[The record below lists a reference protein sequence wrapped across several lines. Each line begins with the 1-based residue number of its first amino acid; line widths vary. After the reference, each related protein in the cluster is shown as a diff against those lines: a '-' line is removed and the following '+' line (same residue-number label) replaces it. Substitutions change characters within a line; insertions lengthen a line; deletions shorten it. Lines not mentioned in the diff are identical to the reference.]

1 MRRSRRVTVGP
12 VASSEELVVLGKFRD
27 FFQSDLAIDLG
38 TANTLVHVRGE
49 GVVLNEPSVV
59 AIVKNGSQTRVL
71 AVGRDAKEMLGKT
84 PGNIVAIRPMRD
96 GVIADF
102 TVTEAMIKSF
112 IEKANRRRHFL
123 RSRLIISV
131 PAMITSI
138 EQKAVREAALGAG
151 VHEVYL
157 IEQPMAAAVGAGLPV
172 RDARGSMIIDI
183 GGGTSDVAV
192 ISLGGL
198 VAAQTLR
205 VAGDKLDESIV
216 NFVRKRHNILI
227 GERTAEL
234 IKMKIGSAYP
244 LDEELDIEVKGRDLI
259 TGVPRSIVVT
269 SIEIREAMQDN
280 IRQLVGAVKA
290 TLEKTPPELS
300 ADIIDRGIVLCGGGA
315 GIQNLDVLISEE
327 CALPV
332 FVAENPLHAVVDG
345 VGMVLEN
352 LEMYRKLLL

>member
-1 MRRSRRVTVGP
+1 
-12 VASSEELVVLGKFRD
+12 LVFQKLRD
-27 FFQSDLAIDLG
+27 MFSVDLAIDLG

-49 GVVLNEPSVV
+49 GVVINEPSVV
-59 AIVKNGSQTRVL
+59 AIVKNGAQTRVL

-102 TVTEAMIKSF
+102 TVTEAMIKAF
-112 IEKANRRRHFL
+112 IEKAVGKRTFVK
-123 RSRLIISV
+123 SRLIISV
-131 PAMITSI
+131 PAGITSI

-151 VHEVYL
+151 VREVYL

-172 RDARGSMIIDI
+172 KDARGSMIVDI
-183 GGGTSDVAV
+183 GGGTTDVAV

-198 VAAQTLR
+198 VAATTLR
-205 VAGDKLDESIV
+205 MAGDKLDESIV

-227 GERTAEL
+227 GERTAEQ
-234 IKMKIGSAYP
+234 IKMKIGNAYP
-244 LDEELDIEVKGRDLI
+244 LEEELDIEVKGRDLI
-259 TGVPRSIVVT
+259 SGVPRSMLVT
-269 SIEIREAMQDN
+269 SVEIREAFHEPMG
-280 IRQLVGAVKA
+280 QLIAAVRT

-315 GIQNLDVLISEE
+315 NIKNLDVLLSEE
-327 CALPV
+327 CDLPV

-345 VGMVLEN
+345 VGTVLEN
-352 LEMYRKLLL
+352 LDTYRGLLV

>member
-1 MRRSRRVTVGP
+1 MISI
-12 VASSEELVVLGKFRD
+12 
-27 FFQSDLAIDLG
+27 DLAIDLG

-59 AIVKNGSQTRVL
+59 AIVKNGTNTRVL

-102 TVTEAMIKSF
+102 TVTEAMIKAF
-112 IEKANRRRHFL
+112 ISKAKSRRYVA

-131 PAMITSI
+131 PANITSI

-151 VHEVYL
+151 VDEVYL

-172 RDARGSMIIDI
+172 REARGSMIIDI
-183 GGGTSDVAV
+183 GGGTSDIAV

-205 VAGDKLDESIV
+205 VAGDKFDESIV
-216 NFVRKRHNILI
+216 NYVRKRHNILI
-227 GERTAEL
+227 GERTAEV
-234 IKMKIGSAYP
+234 IKVRIGSAYE
-244 LDEELDIEVKGRDLI
+244 LDEEVDIEVKGRDLI

-269 SIEIREAMQDN
+269 SVEIREALSDGM
-280 IRQLVGAVKA
+280 RQLILAVKA

-300 ADIIDRGIVLCGGGA
+300 ADIIERGIVLCGGGA
-315 GIQNLDVLISEE
+315 SIRNLDVLLAEE
-327 CALPV
+327 CGLPV
-332 FVAENPLHAVVDG
+332 FVAENPLLAVVDG
-345 VGMVLEN
+345 VGTVLEN
-352 LEMYRKLLL
+352 LDNYKKLLI

>member
-1 MRRSRRVTVGP
+1 M
-12 VASSEELVVLGKFRD
+12 GKLFGM
-27 FFQSDLAIDLG
+27 FGADLAIDLG
-38 TANTLVHVRGE
+38 TANTLVHVKGQ

-59 AIVKNGSQTRVL
+59 AIAKDGNQSKVL
-71 AVGRDAKEMLGKT
+71 AVGKDAKEMLGKT

-112 IEKANRRRHFL
+112 ISKAIKRSFFV

-131 PAMITSI
+131 PAEITSI

-151 VHEVYL
+151 VREVHL

-183 GGGTSDVAV
+183 GGGTTDVAV
-192 ISLGGL
+192 ISLSGI
-198 VAAQTLR
+198 VASQTLR
-205 VAGDKLDESIV
+205 VAGDKLDEAIV

-234 IKMKIGSAYP
+234 IKIKIGSAYP
-244 LDEELDIEVKGRDLI
+244 LPEELQIDVKGRDLI
-259 TGVPRSIVVT
+259 TGVPRSITVT
-269 SIEIREAMQDN
+269 SLEIREALQDAV
-280 IRQLVGAVKA
+280 RQFISTTKAV
-290 TLEKTPPELS
+290 LEKTPPELS

-315 GIQNLDVLISEE
+315 QIKGLDILISQE
-327 CALPV
+327 CGIPV

-345 VGMVLEN
+345 VGQVLEHIDT
-352 LEMYRKLLL
+352 YRALLI

>member
-1 MRRSRRVTVGP
+1 MFKNFLS
-12 VASSEELVVLGKFRD
+12 
-27 FFQSDLAIDLG
+27 FFNTDLAIDLG
-38 TANTLVHVRGE
+38 TANTLVHVRGK

-59 AIVKNGSQTRVL
+59 AIAKSGSQTRVL

-102 TVTEAMIKSF
+102 TVTEAMIRAF
-112 IEKANRRRHFL
+112 INKAIDRRFT

-131 PAMITSI
+131 PAEITSI
-138 EQKAVREAALGAG
+138 EQKAVRQAALGAG
-151 VHEVYL
+151 VHECFL

-183 GGGTSDVAV
+183 GGGTTDVAV

-198 VAAQTLR
+198 VSCETLR
-205 VAGDKLDESIV
+205 MAGDKFDESIV

-234 IKMKIGSAYP
+234 IKLKIGSAYE

-259 TGVPRSIVVT
+259 TGVPRSITVT
-269 SIEIREAMQDN
+269 SVEIREALHDN
-280 IRQLVGAVKA
+280 VRQLVGAVKA
-290 TLEKTPPELS
+290 TLERTPPELS

-315 GIQNLDVLISEE
+315 NIKNLDVLLSEE

-345 VGMVLEN
+345 VGTVLEN
-352 LEMYRKLLL
+352 LDQYKKLLI

>member
-1 MRRSRRVTVGP
+1 MNAP
-12 VASSEELVVLGKFRD
+12 VPAPKTTLYRKLFD
-27 FFQSDLAIDLG
+27 FFSTDIAIDLG
-38 TANTLVHVRGE
+38 TANTLVHLRGR

-59 AIVKNGSQTRVL
+59 AIHKNGSHTRVL

-102 TVTEAMIKSF
+102 TVTEAMIRSF
-112 IEKANRRRHFL
+112 IEKASDRRYFV

-131 PAMITSI
+131 PAGITSI

-151 VHEVYL
+151 VREVYL

-172 RDARGSMIIDI
+172 QDARGSMIIDI
-183 GGGTSDVAV
+183 GGGTTDVAV

-198 VAAQTLR
+198 VASQTLR
-205 VAGDKLDESIV
+205 MAGDKLDEAIV
-216 NFVRKRHNILI
+216 NYVRKRHNILI

-259 TGVPRSIVVT
+259 SGVPRSISLT
-269 SIEIREAMQDN
+269 SVEIREALQDN
-280 IRQLVGAVKA
+280 VRQLVAAVKA

-315 GIQNLDVLISEE
+315 GIKNLDVLLSEE

-345 VGMVLEN
+345 VGTVLEN
-352 LEMYRKLLL
+352 LERYRSLLL

>member
-1 MRRSRRVTVGP
+1 MFQK
-12 VASSEELVVLGKFRD
+12 LVNLFSV
-27 FFQSDLAIDLG
+27 DLAIDLG
-38 TANTLVHVRGE
+38 TANTLVHVRGQ

-59 AIVKNGSQTRVL
+59 AIHKNGAQTRVL

-102 TVTEAMIKSF
+102 TVTEAMIRAF
-112 IEKANRRRHFL
+112 IEKANERRNFV

-131 PAMITSI
+131 PAEITSI

-151 VHEVYL
+151 VRDVWL

-172 RDARGSMIIDI
+172 QDARGSMIIDI
-183 GGGTSDVAV
+183 GGGTTDVAV

-198 VAAQTLR
+198 VASQTLR
-205 VAGDKLDESIV
+205 MAGDKFDESIV

-234 IKMKIGSAYP
+234 IKMKIGSAYD

-259 TGVPRSIVVT
+259 TGVPRSINVT
-269 SIEIREAMQDN
+269 SVEVREALQDN
-280 IRQLVGAVKA
+280 IRQLVAAVKA
-290 TLEKTPPELS
+290 TLERTPPELS

-315 GIQNLDVLISEE
+315 GIKNLDVLLSEE
-327 CALPV
+327 CQLPV

-352 LEMYRKLLL
+352 LEKYRGLLL

>member
-1 MRRSRRVTVGP
+1 MPQVNAPRQTFYQKV
-12 VASSEELVVLGKFRD
+12 RD
-27 FFQSDLAIDLG
+27 FFSTDIAIDLG
-38 TANTLVHVRGE
+38 TANTLVHLRGR

-59 AIVKNGSQTRVL
+59 AIHKNGAQTRVL

-102 TVTEAMIKSF
+102 TVTEAMIRSF
-112 IEKANRRRHFL
+112 IEKANERRHFV

-131 PAMITSI
+131 PAGITSI

-151 VHEVYL
+151 VREVYL

-172 RDARGSMIIDI
+172 QDPRGSMIIDI
-183 GGGTSDVAV
+183 GGGTTDVAV

-198 VAAQTLR
+198 VASQTLR
-205 VAGDKLDESIV
+205 MAGDKLDEAIV
-216 NFVRKRHNILI
+216 NYVRKRHNILI

-234 IKMKIGSAYP
+234 IKIKIGSAYP

-259 TGVPRSIVVT
+259 SGVPRSITIT
-269 SIEIREAMQDN
+269 SVEIREAIQDN
-280 IRQLVGAVKA
+280 IRQLVAAVKA

-315 GIQNLDVLISEE
+315 NIKNLDVLLSEE

-345 VGMVLEN
+345 VGTVLEN
-352 LEMYRKLLL
+352 LDKYRGLLL

>member
-1 MRRSRRVTVGP
+1 M
-12 VASSEELVVLGKFRD
+12 GKLFGM
-27 FFQSDLAIDLG
+27 FGADLAIDLG
-38 TANTLVHVRGE
+38 TANTLVHVKGQ

-59 AIVKNGSQTRVL
+59 AIAKDGNQSKVL
-71 AVGRDAKEMLGKT
+71 AVGKDAKEMLGKT

-112 IEKANRRRHFL
+112 ISKAIKRSFFV

-131 PAMITSI
+131 PAEITSI

-151 VHEVYL
+151 VREVHL

-183 GGGTSDVAV
+183 GGGTTDVAV
-192 ISLGGL
+192 ISLSGI
-198 VAAQTLR
+198 VASQTLR
-205 VAGDKLDESIV
+205 VAGDKLDEAIV

-234 IKMKIGSAYP
+234 IKIKIGSAYP
-244 LDEELDIEVKGRDLI
+244 LPEELQIDVKGRDLI
-259 TGVPRSIVVT
+259 TGVPRSITVT
-269 SIEIREAMQDN
+269 SLEIREALQDAV
-280 IRQLVGAVKA
+280 RQFISTTKAV
-290 TLEKTPPELS
+290 LEKTPPELS

-315 GIQNLDVLISEE
+315 QIKGLDTLISQE
-327 CALPV
+327 CGIPV

-345 VGMVLEN
+345 VGQVLEHIDT
-352 LEMYRKLLL
+352 YRALLI

>member
-1 MRRSRRVTVGP
+1 MFQK
-12 VASSEELVVLGKFRD
+12 LVNLFSV
-27 FFQSDLAIDLG
+27 DLAIDLG
-38 TANTLVHVRGE
+38 TANTLVHVRGQ

-59 AIVKNGSQTRVL
+59 AIHKNGAQTRVL

-102 TVTEAMIKSF
+102 TVTEAMIRAF
-112 IEKANRRRHFL
+112 IEKANERRNFV

-131 PAMITSI
+131 PAEITSI

-151 VHEVYL
+151 VRDVWL

-172 RDARGSMIIDI
+172 QDARGSMIIDI
-183 GGGTSDVAV
+183 GGGTTDVAV

-198 VAAQTLR
+198 VASQTLR
-205 VAGDKLDESIV
+205 MAGDKFDESIV

-234 IKMKIGSAYP
+234 IKMKIGSAYD

-259 TGVPRSIVVT
+259 TGVPRSINVT
-269 SIEIREAMQDN
+269 SVEVREALQDN
-280 IRQLVGAVKA
+280 IRQLVAAVKA
-290 TLEKTPPELS
+290 TLERTPPELS

-315 GIQNLDVLISEE
+315 GIKNLDVLLSEE
-327 CALPV
+327 CQLPV

-352 LEMYRKLLL
+352 LEKYRSLLL